1 MRFAV
6 RRHIFSGAY
15 SKSCPTFKMKC
26 FKKIFNG
33 GKTLNIF
40 AKDSMLDV

>member
-6 RRHIFSGAY
+6 RRDFFSGAY
-15 SKSCPTFKMKC
+15 SKSCPTSKMEY

-40 AKDSMLDV
+40 AKHSMLDV